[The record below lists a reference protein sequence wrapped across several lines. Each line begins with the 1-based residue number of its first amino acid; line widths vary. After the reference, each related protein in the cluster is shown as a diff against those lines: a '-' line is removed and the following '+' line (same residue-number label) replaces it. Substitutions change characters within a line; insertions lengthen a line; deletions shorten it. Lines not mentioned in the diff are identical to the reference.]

1 MTIAVKK
8 RREEI
13 EEEEEEEE
21 KKKKKKKKKKKEM
34 VSDFQYLS
42 FVSSDQPNYTWFIRH
57 SSLRFPYS

>member
-21 KKKKKKKKKKKEM
+21 EKKKKKKKKEM